1 MCLLTSK
8 RKKRNEKIF
17 KAGDVVIDN
26 AVVPVKSE
34 FHEWEDV
41 EYGCLHAE
49 WYQDGIKR
57 FEIIKV
63 DDTNREG
70 EVLTMEEKKSNLVA
84 AILTYIFGRKG
95 IRLS

>member
-1 MCLLTSK
+1 M
-8 RKKRNEKIF
+8 KIF

-49 WYQDGIKR
+49 WYQDGVKR
-57 FEIIKV
+57 FEIKV

-70 EVLTMEEKKSNLVA
+70 EVLTMEEKR
-84 AILTYIFGRKG
+84 AIWWQQMIYTFEREG